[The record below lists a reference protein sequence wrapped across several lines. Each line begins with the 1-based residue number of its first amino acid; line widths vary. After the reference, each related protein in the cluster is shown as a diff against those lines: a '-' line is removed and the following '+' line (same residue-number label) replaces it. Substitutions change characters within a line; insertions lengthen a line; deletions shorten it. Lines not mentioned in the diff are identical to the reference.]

1 MNRQLWVVI
10 LIAFLAI
17 MMLFFNKKVNLIR
30 LFIKQLKVFKNAR
43 TGKRSMWDIICFFVF
58 PITISGLIVFA
69 LSFRVTTQL
78 AETLT
83 TVFSLV
89 FTILFGFAAVIVEK
103 RESDTAK
110 KKLVISET
118 FVSIITSTSLSLFS
132 AFISILLT
140 VITKY
145 LYVSILSVVLF
156 AVSLH
161 IIMLLLMITKRT
173 FVIYCESEQ
182 DNSTN

>member
-1 MNRQLWVVI
+1 MNRQIWVVI
-10 LIAFLAI
+10 LIAFLAF
-17 MMLFFNKKVNLIR
+17 MMLFFNKKVSLIR

-43 TGKRSMWDIICFFVF
+43 NGKQSIWDMICFFIF
-58 PITISGLIVFA
+58 PIAISGLIVFG

-89 FTILFGFAAVIVEK
+89 FTILFGFAAVIIEK
-103 RESDTAK
+103 RESDTEK
-110 KKLVISET
+110 KKRVISET
-118 FVSIITSTSLSLFS
+118 FVSIITATSLSLFS

-140 VITKY
+140 VITKEPN
-145 LYVSILSVVLF
+145 VSILSVILF

-161 IIMLLLMITKRT
+161 VIMLLLMITKRA
-173 FVIYCESEQ
+173 FVIYCEDKQ
-182 DNSTN
+182 DN